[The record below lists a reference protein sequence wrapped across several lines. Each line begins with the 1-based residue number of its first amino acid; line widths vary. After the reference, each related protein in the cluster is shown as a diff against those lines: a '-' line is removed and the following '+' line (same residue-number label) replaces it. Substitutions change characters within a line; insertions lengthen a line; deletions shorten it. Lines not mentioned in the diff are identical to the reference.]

1 MDLLILAGGMG
12 SRFGGLKQIEPIHK
26 NGEFIIDYSIYD
38 AIKAG
43 FDRVVFLIKREI
55 YDIFRE
61 TVGKRVESKI
71 KVEYCFQEI
80 DNLPY
85 GFTIPEGREK
95 PWGTAHAIWC
105 CQDVI
110 KDNFAIIN
118 ADDFY
123 GRDAFMTVAKE
134 LKENKNPNKYYGVG
148 YLVKNTITDN
158 GAVKRG
164 IITVDDKNILMTIDE
179 SNIEKQGSKIVASYL
194 RGGEPFEISPNTL
207 VSMNVWGFTPK
218 LFDYIDKGFVKF
230 YEEVKNNPLKSE
242 YLIPDVINEQVQNGS
257 ATAEILD
264 TTATWYG
271 VTYKE
276 DKDFVVNAINKL
288 VEIGEYPDNLWE

>member
-26 NGEFIIDYSIYD
+26 NGEYIIDYSIYD

-43 FDRVVFLIKREI
+43 FDRVVFLIKKEI

-61 TVGKRVESKI
+61 TVGKRVESRI
-71 KVEYCFQEI
+71 EVEYCFQEL

-85 GFTIPEGREK
+85 NFKIPEGREK

-105 CQDVI
+105 CKDVI

-123 GRDAFMTVAKE
+123 GRDAFMSIAKE
-134 LKENKNPNKYYGVG
+134 LRNNTDPNKYFGVG

-164 IITVDDKNILMTIDE
+164 IITVDDQNILMGIDE
-179 SNIEKQGSKIVASYL
+179 SNIEKQENKIVARYL
-194 RGGEPFEISPNTL
+194 RGGEPFEISPETL
-207 VSMNVWGFTPK
+207 VSMNVWGFTTK
-218 LFDYIDKGFVKF
+218 LFDYIENGFKKF

-242 YLIPDVINEQVQNGS
+242 YLIPDVINEQMKDGS
-257 ATAEILD
+257 AKAEILD

-271 VTYKE
+271 VTYRE
-276 DKDFVVNAINKL
+276 DKDGVVEAINNMVKN
-288 VEIGEYPDNLWE
+288 GEYPDNLWI

>member
-12 SRFGGLKQIEPIHK
+12 SRFGGLKQIEPIHH
-26 NGEFIIDYSIYD
+26 NGEYIIDYSIYD

-43 FDRVVFLIKREI
+43 FDRVVFLIKKEI

-71 KVEYCFQEI
+71 DVEYCFQEL

-85 GFTIPEGREK
+85 GFKIPEGREK

-105 CQDVI
+105 CRDVI

-123 GRDAFMTVAKE
+123 GRDAFMTIAKK
-134 LKENKNPNKYYGVG
+134 LRANKDQNKYFGVG
-148 YLVKNTITDN
+148 YLVKNTITEN

-164 IITVDDKNILMTIDE
+164 IITADDQNILMSIDE
-179 SNIEKQGSKIVASYL
+179 SNIEKQGDKIVARFL
-194 RGGEPFEISPNTL
+194 KGGEPFEISPETL

-218 LFDYIDKGFVKF
+218 LFDYIDNGFNKF
-230 YEEVKNNPLKSE
+230 YEEVKVNPLKSE
-242 YLIPDVINEQVQNGS
+242 YLIPDVIDQQVKDGS
-257 ATAEILD
+257 AVAEILD

-271 VTYKE
+271 VTYRE
-276 DKDFVVNAINKL
+276 DKDGVVDAINNM
-288 VEIGEYPDNLWE
+288 VNNGEYPDNLWS

>member
-12 SRFGGLKQIEPIHK
+12 SRFGGLKQIEPIHH
-26 NGEFIIDYSIYD
+26 NGEYIIDYSIYD

-43 FDRVVFLIKREI
+43 FDRVVFLIKKEI

-71 KVEYCFQEI
+71 DVEYCFQEL
-80 DNLPY
+80 DDLPN
-85 GFTIPEGREK
+85 GFNIPEGREK

-105 CQDVI
+105 CKDVI

-123 GRDAFMTVAKE
+123 GRDAFMTIAKE
-134 LKENKNPNKYYGVG
+134 LRANKDQNKYFGVG

-164 IITVDDKNILMTIDE
+164 IITADDQNILMSIDE
-179 SNIEKQGSKIVASYL
+179 SNIEKQGDKIVARYL
-194 RGGEPFEISPNTL
+194 KGGEPFEISPETL

-218 LFDYIDKGFVKF
+218 LFDYIDKGFNKF
-230 YEEVKNNPLKSE
+230 YEEVKVNPLKSE
-242 YLIPDVINEQVQNGS
+242 YLIPDVIDQQVKDGS
-257 ATAEILD
+257 ATAVVLD
-264 TTATWYG
+264 TTSTWYG
-271 VTYKE
+271 VTYRE
-276 DKDFVVNAINKL
+276 DKDGVVEAINNMVKN
-288 VEIGEYPDNLWE
+288 GEYPDNLWA

>member
-12 SRFGGLKQIEPIHK
+12 SRFGGLKQIEPIHR
-26 NGEFIIDYSIYD
+26 NGEYIIDYSIYD

-71 KVEYCFQEI
+71 KVEYCFQEL

-105 CQDVI
+105 CKDVI

-134 LKENKNPNKYYGVG
+134 LKENKNPNKYFGVG
-148 YLVKNTITDN
+148 YFVKNTITDN

-164 IITVDDKNILMTIDE
+164 IISVDKDRILTAIDE
-179 SNIEKQGSKIVASYL
+179 SNIEKQGEKIVASYL
-194 RGGEPFEISPNTL
+194 RGGEPFEISPDTL
-207 VSMNVWGFTPK
+207 VSMNVWGFTTQ

-288 VEIGEYPDNLWE
+288 VESGEYPDNLWE

>member
-43 FDRVVFLIKREI
+43 FDRVVFLIKRET

-80 DNLPY
+80 DNLPNN
-85 GFTIPEGREK
+85 FTIPEGREK

-105 CQDVI
+105 CKDVI

-123 GRDAFMTVAKE
+123 GRDAFMTIAKE
-134 LKENKNPNKYYGVG
+134 LKENKNPDKYFGVG
-148 YLVKNTITDN
+148 YLVRNTITEN

-164 IITVDDKNILMTIDE
+164 IITVDDQNLLISIDE

-194 RGGEPFEISPNTL
+194 RGGEPFEISPDTL

-218 LFDYIDKGFVKF
+218 LFDYLEDGFPAF
-230 YEEVKNNPLKSE
+230 YENVKDNPLKSE
-242 YLIPDVINEQVQNGS
+242 YLIPDVINEQVQKHNVV
-257 ATAEILD
+257 AEILD

-276 DKDFVVNAINKL
+276 DKDSVVDAINRM
-288 VEIGEYPDNLWE
+288 VNSGEYPDNLWS

>member
-12 SRFGGLKQIEPIHK
+12 SRFGGLKQIEPVHH

-43 FDRVVFLIKREI
+43 FDRVVFLIKRET

-61 TVGKRVESKI
+61 TIGKRVESKI
-71 KVEYCFQEI
+71 KVEYCFQEL
-80 DNLPY
+80 DNLPN
-85 GFTIPEGREK
+85 GFTVPEGRVK

-105 CQDVI
+105 CKDVI

-123 GRDAFMTVAKE
+123 GRDAFMTIAKE
-134 LKENKNPNKYYGVG
+134 LKTNADPDKYFGVG
-148 YLVKNTITDN
+148 YMVKNTITEN

-164 IITVDDKNILMTIDE
+164 IIEVDSDKNLVTIEE
-179 SNIEKQGSKIVASYL
+179 SNIERQGDKIVASSL
-194 RGGEPFEISPNTL
+194 RGGEPFEIAPDAL
-207 VSMNVWGFTPK
+207 VSMNVWGFSPK
-218 LFDYIDKGFVKF
+218 LFECIDNGFNKF
-230 YEEVKNNPLKSE
+230 YEEVKSNPLKSE
-242 YLIPDVINEQVQNGS
+242 YLIPDVINEQVQSGK
-257 ATAEILD
+257 AVAKILD

-276 DKDFVVNAINKL
+276 DKEGVVNAINNM
-288 VEIGEYPDNLWE
+288 VESGEYPDHLWD